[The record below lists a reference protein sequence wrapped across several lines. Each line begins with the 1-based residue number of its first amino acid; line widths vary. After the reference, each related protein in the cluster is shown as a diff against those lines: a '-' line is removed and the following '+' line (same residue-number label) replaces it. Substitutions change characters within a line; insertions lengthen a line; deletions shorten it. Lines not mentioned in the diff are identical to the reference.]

1 MEPWT
6 KETALNQLDYLIE
19 EIDRLWESETGSS
32 DHIRWVM
39 KTVQF
44 LEEVFGKNSKYY
56 QGFASF
62 RWRGSGP
69 AVVRTC
75 GDIQDAIDAKEKERD
90 QRVYME
96 QLEAAK
102 GLLLAALDYLRRT
115 DLNSVYEGKDTG
127 PEASGIFKIINL
139 VERNL
144 RKVIRDKPEREKVV
158 QDAFETLLIGAEI
171 PYSREQERFEYSSK
185 SYIPDFTVPKLDLA
199 IDVKLCSKEGREK
212 EIIPEINDDIMAYQ
226 TKYGNI
232 FFIVYDLGFIR
243 DIDRFTVAFEK
254 KQNVIVRVIK
264 H

>member
-19 EIDRLWESETGSS
+19 EIDKLWELETGSS
-32 DHIRWVM
+32 DHIRWVV

-62 RWRGSGP
+62 RWRGSG
-69 AVVRTC
+69 AVLVRTF
-75 GDIQDAIDAKEKERD
+75 GDIQHALDAKEKERD

-102 GLLLAALDYLRRT
+102 GLLLAASDYLRRT
-115 DLNSVYEGKDTG
+115 DLNAVYEGKDTG
-127 PEASGIFKIINL
+127 PEASDILKIINL
-139 VERNL
+139 VEHSL
-144 RKVIRDKPEREKVV
+144 RKVIREKPEREKEV
-158 QDAFETLLIGAEI
+158 QDAFENLLIGAQIE
-171 PYSREQERFEYSSK
+171 YSREKEMIEYSSK
-185 SYIPDFTVPKLDLA
+185 SYIPDFTISKLDLA

-212 EIIPEINDDIMAYQ
+212 EIIPEINDDIMAFQ

-243 DIDRFTVAFEK
+243 DIDRFVEAFEK
-254 KQNVIVRVIK
+254 KENVIVRVVK

>member
-1 MEPWT
+1 
-6 KETALNQLDYLIE
+6 
-19 EIDRLWESETGSS
+19 
-32 DHIRWVM
+32 V

-62 RWRGSGP
+62 KWRGSGP
-69 AVVRTC
+69 VVVRTF

-102 GLLLAALDYLRRT
+102 GLLLAASDYLRRT
-115 DLNSVYEGKDTG
+115 DLNAVYEGKDTG
-127 PEASGIFKIINL
+127 PEASGILKIINL
-139 VERNL
+139 VEHSL
-144 RKVIRDKPEREKVV
+144 RKVIREKPEKEKEV
-158 QDAFETLLIGAEI
+158 QDAFENLLIGAQIE
-171 PYSREQERFEYSSK
+171 YSREKEMIEYSSK
-185 SYIPDFTVPKLDLA
+185 SYIPDFTISKLDLA

-232 FFIVYDLGFIR
+232 FFIVYDLAFIR
-243 DIDRFTVAFEK
+243 DIERFTVAFEK
-254 KQNVIVRVIK
+254 KQNVIVKVVK